1 MIKNLFN
8 IMQTHRNVGHIRGA
22 SRHHAIDFIV
32 ECALSTCFHKI
43 CLIFFCYRA
52 TGVAISMISA
62 RLGGIIGNIVI
73 AQLLDLYCPAPTFI
87 VSVLLAGG
95 GLLCLMLPNTTR
107 TALS

>member
-1 MIKNLFN
+1 MRLFLSLSVRYRHVFALVYIK
-8 IMQTHRNVGHIRGA
+8 
-22 SRHHAIDFIV
+22 IV
-32 ECALSTCFHKI
+32 S
-43 CLIFFCYRA
+43 IFRYRA

-62 RLGGIIGNIVI
+62 RLGGIMGNIVI

>member
-1 MIKNLFN
+1 MY
-8 IMQTHRNVGHIRGA
+8 
-22 SRHHAIDFIV
+22 
-32 ECALSTCFHKI
+32 
-43 CLIFFCYRA
+43 IFFDSISVFHYRA